1 MITCVGL
8 GWELSFK
15 FIMGQRCK
23 FPFTLVRS
31 DASDQLVVDEP
42 LLLRKFGLFFQVLL
56 ISQIPSEELLNK
68 YDH

>member
-42 LLLRKFGLFFQVLL
+42 LL
-56 ISQIPSEELLNK
+56 
-68 YDH
+68 